1 MGRENRTRK
10 PLSQDEPPGNLTNAM
25 KILVV
30 DDHALIR
37 TALRGVLGELGRDV
51 TVLEAS
57 DCRGAFGLIE
67 AEPDLDLVL
76 LDLNLPGIDGLAAL
90 EEGKSSP
97 RSDGVGHSVSP
108 IRRACC
114 SSTPNPPR

>member
-1 MGRENRTRK
+1 MGEENRIRK
-10 PLSQDEPPGNLTNAM
+10 PLSQDEPPGNLTNAR

-57 DCRGAFGLIE
+57 DCRGALQ
-67 AEPDLDLVL
+67 
-76 LDLNLPGIDGLAAL
+76 PGVAVNQPP
-90 EEGKSSP
+90 EET
-97 RSDGVGHSVSP
+97 VSA
-108 IRRACC
+108 R
-114 SSTPNPPR
+114 